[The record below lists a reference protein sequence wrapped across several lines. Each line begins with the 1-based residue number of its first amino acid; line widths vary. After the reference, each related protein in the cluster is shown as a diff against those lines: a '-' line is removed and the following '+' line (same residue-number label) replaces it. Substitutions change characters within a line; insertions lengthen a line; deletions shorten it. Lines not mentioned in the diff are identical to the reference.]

1 MQMTMP
7 KHMTPD
13 ELIDHA
19 QECYKYANVMRFLG
33 NHANADAAL
42 RCAKRA
48 QYRAMEI
55 EAGRP
60 DPAFVEN
67 EQEPKGGKMKQTT
80 DNPKSSCRSPTI
92 KG

>member
-1 MQMTMP
+1 MTMP

-19 QECYKYANVMRFLG
+19 QDCYKYANKMRLMG
-33 NHANADAAL
+33 NDHLADVAIRWA
-42 RCAKRA
+42 RRA

-60 DPAFVEN
+60 DPAFAEN
-67 EQEPKGGKMKQTT
+67 ESEPKGNHG
-80 DNPKSSCRSPTI
+80 
-92 KG
+92 

>member
-19 QECYKYANVMRFLG
+19 QDCYKYANVMRFMG

-42 RCAKRA
+42 RWAKRA

-60 DPAFVEN
+60 DPAFAEN
-67 EQEPKGGKMKQTT
+67 ESEPKGK
-80 DNPKSSCRSPTI
+80 
-92 KG
+92 